1 MTNFFI
7 ISNAASSLWSQVSV
21 MNTQAET
28 TQKSDKSN
36 EKMLSAF

>member
-1 MTNFFI
+1 
-7 ISNAASSLWSQVSV
+7 